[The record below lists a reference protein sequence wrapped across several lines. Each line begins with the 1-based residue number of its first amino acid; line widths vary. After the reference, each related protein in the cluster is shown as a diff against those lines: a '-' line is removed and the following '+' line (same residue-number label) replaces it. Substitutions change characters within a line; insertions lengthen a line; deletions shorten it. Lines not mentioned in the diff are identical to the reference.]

1 MGSNKRSSKKVTMKK
16 YLFIVYLLVV
26 GLSSMAA
33 VSAINEKMVQS
44 FNESYPHAVRVKWLE
59 FPETYA
65 VNFEEAGVKSTIH
78 YNKDGSFLSAVRYYS
93 EEKLPY
99 YLIASLKEKFP
110 GKKIYCVTELSNPY
124 EITYY
129 IKLEDAK
136 TWRTVKADSDGN
148 FVVIEKFNKAS

>member
-1 MGSNKRSSKKVTMKK
+1 MKK
-16 YLFIVYLLVV
+16 YLFIIYFLIA
-26 GLSSMAA
+26 GLSAGAA
-33 VSAINEKMVQS
+33 VSTINEKLIQS
-44 FNESYPHAVRVKWLE
+44 FNESYPHAVRVNWLE

-78 YNKDGSFLSAVRYYS
+78 YNKDGSFLSATRYYA

-124 EITYY
+124 EITYF

-148 FVVIEKFNKAS
+148 FIVIEKFNKAS